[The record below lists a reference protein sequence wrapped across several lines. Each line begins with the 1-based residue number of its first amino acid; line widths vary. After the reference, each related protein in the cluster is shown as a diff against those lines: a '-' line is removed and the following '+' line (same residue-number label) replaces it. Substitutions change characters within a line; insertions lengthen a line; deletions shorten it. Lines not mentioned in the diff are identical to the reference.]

1 MPLEDKNTDY
11 VIKND
16 DFDKQPDE
24 LIRKIEK
31 DGYALVE
38 DEPKKNTPQDTLKEI
53 EEAAKKEGCQ
63 SE

>member
-1 MPLEDKNTDY
+1 MPLEDKNSDY

-38 DEPKKNTPQDTLKEI
+38 EESKKNTPQDTLKEI
-53 EEAAKKEGCQ
+53 Q
-63 SE
+63 QTNIWD